1 MLKRKKII
9 IVYTFLITSCT
20 TSYKITGNYFCHNN
34 GKQISLSLDSNN
46 FCVVKTTYMRAKI
59 IDTLKWENN
68 DGILYFSDIDTNY
81 INLGDTIAL
90 ITSPN
95 KALYSNNHIL
105 FFQDSSFFVF
115 YNIAIDTGYKSED
128 FYFVRKQTTG
138 EEEQTI
144 KKHFGKTKTI
154 LKKLK

>member
-1 MLKRKKII
+1 MRKKILI
-9 IVYTFLITSCT
+9 AYVLLITSCT
-20 TSYKITGNYFCHNN
+20 ASYDIVGDYFCNQK

-46 FCVVKTTYMRAKI
+46 FCVVKTKYMRVKV

-90 ITSPN
+90 ITLPE
-95 KALYSNNHIL
+95 KALFSKSHIL

-115 YNIAIDTGYKSED
+115 YNTAIDTGYQSED
-128 FYFVRKQTTG
+128 FYFVRKQITG
-138 EEEQTI
+138 EEEQII
-144 KKHFGKTKTI
+144 KKNFGKTNKI
-154 LKKLK
+154 LIKLND